1 MPVKKSELYLSKLL
15 LGVIAVMLGAAVQAC
30 AALLAGHTELLAQ
43 LPVTVL
49 AALAYLA
56 VSLPLLFRLGLEKG
70 RILFLMLTV
79 ALVALRGAIIGAFS
93 WKAPPAGG
101 AFHYPLCRDSPRRQ
115 EKGAPKGRSF
125 LMQREEL
132 TACRTCR

>member
-79 ALVALRGAIIGAFS
+79 AFVALSGAIIGAFS
-93 WKAPPAGG
+93 WKAPHAGG
-101 AFHYPLCRDSPRRQ
+101 AFH
-115 EKGAPKGRSF
+115 
-125 LMQREEL
+125 
-132 TACRTCR
+132 